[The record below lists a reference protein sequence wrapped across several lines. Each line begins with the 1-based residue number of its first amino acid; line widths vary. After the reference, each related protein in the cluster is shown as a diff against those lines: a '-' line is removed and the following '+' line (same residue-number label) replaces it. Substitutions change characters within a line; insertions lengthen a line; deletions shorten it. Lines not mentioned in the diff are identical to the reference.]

1 MTARRRTLVRLSS
14 NSGSKETHILDRPS
28 YLRNSATERA
38 ILIRVNH
45 QRDSWTEDAALEE
58 LALLCE
64 TAEIDVVGSVTQN
77 LDHPNPRT
85 YVGKGK
91 LDEVFDL
98 MEAVRAD
105 VAVFDDELTPA
116 QVRNIE
122 RRITENEAFDRKIVD
137 RPTLILDIFARHA
150 VTHEGRLQ
158 VELAQLEYRLP
169 RLTNMWSHLS
179 RQGVGGVGL
188 RGPGETQLEV
198 DRRLAEQRITQ
209 IKEQLDQVHRHRE
222 LYRSRRRKSEVPVI
236 ALVGYTN
243 AGKSTMLNRL
253 TEADVIQEDKLFA
266 TLDPTTRRLR
276 LPSGRAV
283 LITDTVGFINNLPP
297 SLIAAF
303 RATLEEIE
311 EASVLLHVVDA
322 THPDAAAQSDTV
334 IEILDELKLDDRQV
348 ITALNKID
356 LLASDGGSE
365 SAVQT
370 DDLPNDFVPVSAST
384 GEGLDVLL
392 ARLDETLSATALYT
406 YLEVCIP
413 YANSDLVDVFH
424 RLGQVEEE
432 QFTEDGTAI
441 AGYVPARYAD
451 RFLQFASKSFTAS
464 GQILHESTTRDR

>member
-1 MTARRRTLVRLSS
+1 MIISSAREAS
-14 NSGSKETHILDRPS
+14 ILDRPS

-45 QRDSWTEDAALEE
+45 QRDGWTEDAALEE

-64 TAEIDVVGSVTQN
+64 TAGIDVVGSITQN
-77 LDHPNPRT
+77 LNHPNPRT
-85 YVGKGK
+85 YIGKGK
-91 LDEVFDL
+91 LEELFEL
-98 MEAVRAD
+98 MDSLDAE
-105 VAVFDDELTPA
+105 VAVFDDELSPA
-116 QVRNIE
+116 QARNIE
-122 RRITENEAFDRKIVD
+122 RRITADESLDRKVVD

-198 DRRLAEQRITQ
+198 DRRLAEQRIVQ
-209 IKEQLDQVHRHRE
+209 IKGLLEQVHRHRE
-222 LYRSRRRKSEVPVI
+222 LYRSRRRKSETPVI

-243 AGKSTMLNRL
+243 AGKSTLLNRL
-253 TEADVIQEDKLFA
+253 TEAGVIEEDKLFA
-266 TLDPTTRRLR
+266 TLDPTTRKMR
-276 LPSGRAV
+276 LPSGRMAMM
-283 LITDTVGFINNLPP
+283 TDTVGFINNLPP

-311 EASVLLHVVDA
+311 EAILLLHVVDA

-334 IEILDELKLDDRQV
+334 IEILDELKLDDRQM

-356 LLASDGGSE
+356 LLD
-365 SAVQT
+365 SAPEGEPAL
-370 DDLPNDFVPVSAST
+370 DAGDLSNDYVPVSART
-384 GEGLDVLL
+384 GDGVDVLL
-392 ARLDETLSATALYT
+392 DRLDEMLSSTALYT

-413 YANSDLVDVFH
+413 FANSDLVDVFH
-424 RLGQVEEE
+424 RLGQVEDESYTEE
-432 QFTEDGTAI
+432 GTSI
-441 AGYVPARYAD
+441 EGYVPSRYAD
-451 RFLQFASKSFTAS
+451 RFMEFASKSYTTS
-464 GQILHESTTRDR
+464 GKILHESTTQGR

>member
-1 MTARRRTLVRLSS
+1 VLV
-14 NSGSKETHILDRPS
+14 
-28 YLRNSATERA
+28 
-38 ILIRVNH
+38 RVNH
-45 QRDSWTEDAALEE
+45 QEDGWAAESALEE

-64 TAEIDVVGSVTQN
+64 TADIEVAGSITQN
-77 LDHPNPRT
+77 LDHPNPRS
-85 YVGKGK
+85 YLGRGK
-91 LDEVFDL
+91 LDELGDL
-98 MEAVRAD
+98 MDELD
-105 VAVFDDELTPA
+105 VSIAVFDDELSPA
-116 QVRNIE
+116 QIRNIE
-122 RRITENEAFDRKIVD
+122 RKLTHNESLDRKIVD

-198 DRRLAEQRITQ
+198 DRRLAERRIYQ
-209 IKEQLDQVHRHRE
+209 IKDQLEQVHRHRE
-222 LYRSRRRKSEVPVI
+222 LYRDRRRKSGTPVI

-243 AGKSTMLNRL
+243 AGKSTLLNTL
-253 TEADVIQEDKLFA
+253 TDAGVLQQDKLFA

-276 LPSGRAV
+276 LPSGRTA

-311 EASVLLHVVDA
+311 EATVLLHVVDV
-322 THPDAAAQSDTV
+322 THPDAAEQSDTV

-348 ITALNKID
+348 ITALNKVD
-356 LLASDGGSE
+356 LVGQDDG
-365 SAVQT
+365 AQPALPLN
-370 DDLPNDFVPVSAST
+370 DLPHDFVPISAAS
-384 GEGLDVLL
+384 GFGLDQLL
-392 ARLDETLSATALYT
+392 ERLDEALSATANYT

-413 YANSDLVDVFH
+413 YASSDLVDVFH

-432 QFTEDGTAI
+432 EFREEGTLISGFVPTRFAERFSQYELEPADGDGRLTQDS
-441 AGYVPARYAD
+441 VPMD
-451 RFLQFASKSFTAS
+451 
-464 GQILHESTTRDR
+464 E